1 MKLLASLA
9 TGHLCPAY
17 SEYNLGPHL
26 RVGVPLLSPPHWDLF
41 KTTTWRPWEG
51 TSTLGPMVEAR
62 NADSWA
68 FFQANALDPMV
79 ATGDS
84 AVDHP
89 VDNTTLSNLGWLAN
103 SPAYSAQS
111 WDLSFCSAL
120 ESGLWQENFKPLK
133 STSFLSHSEVGSD
146 VVGWVV
152 FSVWPCA
159 RCRGGA
165 RWHKRCVKVSW
176 RVLSQPLLH
185 GARMMLPDLPSLMET
200 KQSPT
205 DTLGLPT

>member
-17 SEYNLGPHL
+17 SEYKLGPHL
-26 RVGVPLLSPPHWDLF
+26 RVGVPLLPPPHWGLS

-51 TSTLGPMVEAR
+51 PSTLGPMVEVR

-68 FFQANALDPMV
+68 LFQANTLDLLV

-111 WDLSFCSAL
+111 
-120 ESGLWQENFKPLK
+120 
-133 STSFLSHSEVGSD
+133 
-146 VVGWVV
+146 
-152 FSVWPCA
+152 
-159 RCRGGA
+159 
-165 RWHKRCVKVSW
+165 
-176 RVLSQPLLH
+176 
-185 GARMMLPDLPSLMET
+185 
-200 KQSPT
+200 
-205 DTLGLPT
+205 